1 MMQDNGDVRISDPAF
16 NISMR
21 RLSYPTH
28 EPVPATWPYKSGE
41 ELQDPT
47 LTDSKAD
54 VYAWA
59 SVAYEVRTVYHDF
72 DTIISTCIVKVLS
85 GKQPY
90 HGYHPCRGVV
100 KIINEG
106 HRALRRPREIPPQLW
121 NIFQRCWMPNAVGR
135 PSMDQ
140 VVSELRELDYHHSG
154 S

>member
-21 RLSYPTH
+21 RLRYPTH

-72 DTIISTCIVKVLS
+72 DTIIST
-85 GKQPY
+85 
-90 HGYHPCRGVV
+90 
-100 KIINEG
+100 
-106 HRALRRPREIPPQLW
+106 
-121 NIFQRCWMPNAVGR
+121 
-135 PSMDQ
+135 
-140 VVSELRELDYHHSG
+140 
-154 S
+154 